1 MHKAPLTRPDPWGFL
16 AKFTSARIA
25 LGRAGG
31 SVPTTPLLAF
41 QLAHAR
47 ARDAVLQDLDVALL
61 SHQLHNE
68 AWPPLLLDSAA
79 SDRTAYIQRPD
90 LGQILSPD
98 STASLTSWS
107 QDKPPCDVV
116 FVIADGLSASAV
128 QHHSLPMLRL
138 MLPTLRAAGW
148 SVAPPCI
155 VRHGRVAVA
164 DEIGALLGASMS
176 VMLIGERPGLSS
188 PDTLGIYLTWQP
200 SPGKSNADRNCL
212 SNVRPEGLSYDAA
225 AHKLQY
231 LMMASR
237 DRRLSGVNLKEDAA
251 ELITG
256 HAVREIESGDNP

>member
-1 MHKAPLTRPDPWGFL
+1 MRKTPLTRPDPWEFL

-31 SVPTTPLLAF
+31 SVPTAPLLAF

-47 ARDAVLQDLDVALL
+47 ARDAVLQDLDVELL
-61 SHQLHNE
+61 SGQLHD
-68 AWPPLLLDSAA
+68 AGWAALLLDSAA
-79 SDRTAYIQRPD
+79 SHRTAYIQRPD
-90 LGQILSPD
+90 LGRILSRD
-98 STASLTSWS
+98 STTFLTTWCE
-107 QDKPPCDVV
+107 DKSPCDVV

-128 QHHSLPMLRL
+128 QQHSLPMLRL
-138 MLPTLRAAGW
+138 MLPALSAAGW

-155 VRHGRVAVA
+155 VRQGRVAVA

-225 AHKLQY
+225 AHKFRFTDPGRSL
-231 LMMASR
+231 
-237 DRRLSGVNLKEDAA
+237 V
-251 ELITG
+251 T
-256 HAVREIESGDNP
+256 